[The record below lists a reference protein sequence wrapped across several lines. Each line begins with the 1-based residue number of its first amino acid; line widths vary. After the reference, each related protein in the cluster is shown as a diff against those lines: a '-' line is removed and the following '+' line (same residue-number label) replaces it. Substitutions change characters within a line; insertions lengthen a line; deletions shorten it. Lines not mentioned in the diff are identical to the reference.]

1 MTPAAIGAPCLFR
14 ASQTTGLAGDPQKA
28 AMNRPRTPASDETV
42 SPNGGAAK
50 GIYFIAISQ
59 FGIAFSFNCI
69 MSFMP
74 FYILRVSRY
83 DEKETMLWIGMIMGA
98 TSMVAALAAPFWGSL
113 TARIRPKLLFQSGI
127 LCNGII
133 FFIMGF
139 VESLPLLLGLRL
151 FQGILGGVSTIGL
164 VLITA
169 SAPKGQLPKYL
180 SLFQNSMT
188 AGQLVGPPLG
198 AYAVA
203 LFGYHSPFIIAL
215 VVVFFS
221 LVHCHRHV
229 HDIPPQPKS
238 PRHSK
243 AFRGSILW
251 GWALTIVGTIH
262 LMFLPSVLPHILEG
276 FRLTEQAAITTAGTI
291 MMAYMA
297 SAIVGNYLLVGFA
310 SRVGLTRLITIASLS
325 AAALLSLLYF
335 CNGVYAFTLLRVLQT
350 GMIAA
355 VIPLVIATFAGEG
368 GGGTTLGFLNS
379 GRFVGNALGPMMAT
393 TVLAQFGLLTLYL
406 TISALTAV
414 TLCAFLASMRG
425 RR

>member
-1 MTPAAIGAPCLFR
+1 M
-14 ASQTTGLAGDPQKA
+14 SQDVPPAGDPA
-28 AMNRPRTPASDETV
+28 T
-42 SPNGGAAK
+42 

-74 FYILRVSRY
+74 FYILKVSAY
-83 DEKETMLWIGMIMGA
+83 GMQETMLWLGLIMGA

-113 TARIRPKLLFQSGI
+113 TARIRPKLLFEIGI
-127 LCNGII
+127 FCNGVI

-139 VESLPLLLGLRL
+139 VESLPLLLTLRL
-151 FQGILGGVSTIGL
+151 IQGALGGVSTIGL

-169 SAPKGQLPKYL
+169 SAPKDRLPKYL

-188 AGQLVGPPLG
+188 AGQLIGPPLG
-198 AYAVA
+198 AYAVT

-221 LVHCHRHV
+221 LAYCHSHV
-229 HDIPPQPKS
+229 RDITAQHNR
-238 PRHSK
+238 PRPGK
-243 AFRGSILW
+243 PRTGGILW
-251 GWALTIVGTIH
+251 GWGLTIVGTIH
-262 LMFLPSVLPHILEG
+262 LMFLPSILPHILEG
-276 FRLTEQAAITTAGTI
+276 FQLTEQAALTTAGTI

-297 SAIVGNYLLVGFA
+297 TAFLGNYLLVSLS
-310 SRVGLTRLITIASLS
+310 SRLGLIRLIIIACLS
-325 AAALLSLLYF
+325 AAALQGLLYF
-335 CNGVYAFTLLRVLQT
+335 STGVYSFTLIRMLQT

-355 VIPLVIATFAGEG
+355 VIPLVMSTVAGEG

-393 TVLAQFGLLTLYL
+393 TILSHFGLLTLYL
-406 TISALTAV
+406 TIAGLTLAM
-414 TLCAFLASMRG
+414 LLAFLAS
-425 RR
+425 RRT